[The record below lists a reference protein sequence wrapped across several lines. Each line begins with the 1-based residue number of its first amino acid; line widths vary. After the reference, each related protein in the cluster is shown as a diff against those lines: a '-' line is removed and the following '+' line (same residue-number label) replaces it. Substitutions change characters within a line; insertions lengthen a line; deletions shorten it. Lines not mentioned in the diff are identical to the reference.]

1 MVFACNVSLT
11 KSKGDKQ
18 LFWRNKV
25 YKKGTLVGTFYK
37 EKSNEQKMNR
47 NVSSLVKSSDER
59 ESAALI
65 SQAKFYSCFA
75 GLWNTHGLGN
85 R

>member
-37 EKSNEQKMNR
+37 EKSNEQKINR

-59 ESAALI
+59 ESARRVFRKLSFTRALRG
-65 SQAKFYSCFA
+65 C
-75 GLWNTHGLGN
+75 GTHTD
-85 R
+85 